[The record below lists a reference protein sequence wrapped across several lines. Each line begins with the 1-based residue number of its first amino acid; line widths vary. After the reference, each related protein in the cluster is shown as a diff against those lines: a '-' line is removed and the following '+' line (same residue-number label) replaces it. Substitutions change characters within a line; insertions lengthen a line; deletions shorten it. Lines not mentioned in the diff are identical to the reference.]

1 VPSPD
6 REPPQA
12 ANRYQ
17 ESVVVMNGF
26 EKHIM
31 QYLSNITVIRRKPYL
46 KTFLLIASTVVQPA
60 RVKNI
65 LKRMY
70 YCVA

>member
-46 KTFLLIASTVVQPA
+46 KPFFS
-60 RVKNI
+60 
-65 LKRMY
+65 
-70 YCVA
+70 